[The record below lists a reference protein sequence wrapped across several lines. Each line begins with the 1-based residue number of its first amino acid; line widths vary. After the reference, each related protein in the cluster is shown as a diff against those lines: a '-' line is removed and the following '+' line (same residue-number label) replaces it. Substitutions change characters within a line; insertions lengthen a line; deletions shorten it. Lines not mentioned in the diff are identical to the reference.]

1 MALAQPSLPANG
13 VRSLRSGLTG
23 PLSVLAAAGMMLAG
37 MFLPVLQNSDA
48 TTTGY
53 AIQREQQQ
61 LADLNAK
68 TYALQAQIA
77 ALGSAGRIRMEAG
90 RLGMVP
96 AGRQSASV
104 SVSVPAPVDLALPRS
119 YLSEAATHAAAAT
132 ATPAPR

>member
-1 MALAQPSLPANG
+1 MALAQPSLPA
-13 VRSLRSGLTG
+13 RRIRPLRGSIGG
-23 PLSVLAAAGMMLAG
+23 PLSVLAAAAMLLAG

-53 AIQREQQQ
+53 VIQREQQQ

-68 TYALQAQIA
+68 TYELQARIA
-77 ALGSAGRIRMEAG
+77 ALGAASRIRLEAG

-104 SVSVPAPVDLALPRS
+104 SVDVPAPMNLALPRS
-119 YLSEAATHAAAAT
+119 YLSEAAARAALAS